1 MNMIPEIKKSE
12 AVAAFPH
19 RRPDSHKGNNGRVL
33 IVGGSIDFY
42 GAPILSALGALK
54 SGADLVYV
62 IVPEC
67 NFDITR
73 SLYPDFI
80 VRQYR
85 GEHFNMQAIPMVL
98 ELAQTCDAVL
108 VGPGMGGSAERPGR
122 GENAE
127 TMAAL
132 DALIPQLTVP
142 TILDSVAIMSL
153 RRIQTFPL
161 NQDII
166 ITPHLNEFVRL
177 TDKPFMER
185 DPQQLMEKKLR
196 YCQNL
201 ALDLQIGIFLKGPVD
216 LIVSTKG
223 HAVTNR
229 TGNSGMTVGG
239 SGDVLAGFLT
249 SLVARGVPMFEAA
262 QCAAYMFGV
271 CGERL
276 AKSRGHT
283 FSATDL
289 ANELSFT
296 IASMVRF

>member
-1 MNMIPEIKKSE
+1 MIPEIKKSE
-12 AVAAFPH
+12 AVAAFPR

-42 GAPILSALGALK
+42 GAPILAALGALK
-54 SGADLVYV
+54 SGVDLVYV

-80 VRQYR
+80 VRRYP
-85 GEHFNMQAIPMVL
+85 GEHLNMAAIPMIL
-98 ELAQTCDAVL
+98 ELAQTCDAIL
-108 VGPGMGGSAERPGR
+108 IGPGMGDNP
-122 GENAE
+122 E
-127 TMAAL
+127 TAAAL
-132 DALIPQLTVP
+132 DALVPQLTIP

-153 RRIQTFPL
+153 RRITQFPL
-161 NQDII
+161 NQDVM

-201 ALDLQIGIFLKGPVD
+201 ALDLQIGILLKGPVD

-223 HAVTNR
+223 HAVTNH

-249 SLVARGVPMFEAA
+249 GLVARGVPMFEAA
-262 QCAAYMFGV
+262 QCAAYIFGV
-271 CGERL
+271 CGDRL
-276 AKSRGHT
+276 AKQRGYT

-289 ANELSFT
+289 ASELPFT
-296 IASMVRF
+296 IASMVKF

>member
-1 MNMIPEIKKSE
+1 MIPEIKKSE
-12 AVAAFPH
+12 AVAAFPR

-80 VRQYR
+80 VRRYR
-85 GEHFNMQAIPMVL
+85 GEHLNMAAIPMIL

-108 VGPGMGGSAERPGR
+108 VGPGMGEQP
-122 GENAE
+122 E

-132 DALIPQLTVP
+132 DALIPQLTIP

-153 RRIQTFPL
+153 RRITQFPL
-161 NQDII
+161 NQDVM

-177 TDKPFMER
+177 TDKPFIER
-185 DPQQLMEKKLR
+185 DPEQLMEKKLR

-223 HAVTNR
+223 HAVTSR
-229 TGNSGMTVGG
+229 TGNAGMTVGG

-262 QCAAYMFGV
+262 QSAAYIFGV

-276 AKSRGHT
+276 AKIRGYT

-289 ANELSFT
+289 ASELPFT
-296 IASMVRF
+296 IARMVKF